1 MSVGSTQP
9 PLEQIGL
16 SRSEGTRFQLT
27 IARAA
32 GAGPTTP
39 VVVLQPAMGMK
50 ARYYN
55 AFVEALATAG
65 VHAVVAEQRGHE
77 AVVGVDGGRLP
88 SRTYDFG
95 YAELVEDLGAAIA
108 TVRAEFPDAPL
119 HVLGHSLGGQIAV
132 MYAAQHPGVLAG
144 LILVASGTPHWRV
157 FGRRLLF
164 ASYAF
169 PLVAS
174 AVGYFPG
181 ARLNFAG
188 REARGLMRD
197 WGHLARTG
205 RLVAGESGLA
215 GVTVPVLS
223 VSIEDDWLGPPA
235 SIDGLVAKLPRA
247 TVTRVHVD
255 VGGIDHFRWA
265 RQGDPVVPLVTG
277 WLKTVGVTP

>member
-9 PLEQIGL
+9 QEQVTL
-16 SRSEGTRFQLT
+16 TRAEGTRFRLT
-27 IARAA
+27 ITRAA
-32 GAGPTTP
+32 GAQAGTP

-50 ARYYN
+50 ARYYGVF
-55 AFVEALATAG
+55 AEALAAAG

-77 AVVGVDGGRLP
+77 AVVGEGDGRLP
-88 SRTYDFG
+88 GRTYDFG
-95 YAELVEDLGAAIA
+95 YADLVDDLDASVTA
-108 TVRAEFPDAPL
+108 VRAAFPQAPL

-132 MYAAQHPGVLAG
+132 MYAALHPGVLDG
-144 LILVASGTPHWRV
+144 IILVASGTPHWRM
-157 FGRRLLF
+157 FGRRLLL

-169 PLVAS
+169 PLAAA

-205 RLVAGESGLA
+205 RFVAGESGLA
-215 GVTVPVLS
+215 GVELPVLA

-247 TVTRVHVD
+247 TVSRVHLD
-255 VGGIDHFRWA
+255 EDGIDHFRWA
-265 RQGDPVVPLVTG
+265 RQSESVVPLVTG
-277 WLKTVGVTP
+277 WLKSVSVTP